1 MEFVRKLR
9 DLEITETETAVFK
22 CEVTKAD
29 VKAKWSCNGKALS
42 TKDGFDIRVEKTVH
56 TLTLE
61 DVALEDA
68 GDYCIQIEDK
78 ESTGKLVVRG
88 NHRPHGLGEKLEVTR
103 GEKCGIKNNKIS

>member
-1 MEFVRKLR
+1 MEFIRKLR

-22 CEVTKAD
+22 CEVTKTD
-29 VKAKWSCNGKALS
+29 MKATWSCNGKALS

-68 GDYCIQIEDK
+68 GDYRVKVEDK
-78 ESTGKLVVRG
+78 ECSGKLVVRG
-88 NHRPHGLGEKLEVTR
+88 NHGPPPGLCRQWE
-103 GEKCGIKNNKIS
+103 II